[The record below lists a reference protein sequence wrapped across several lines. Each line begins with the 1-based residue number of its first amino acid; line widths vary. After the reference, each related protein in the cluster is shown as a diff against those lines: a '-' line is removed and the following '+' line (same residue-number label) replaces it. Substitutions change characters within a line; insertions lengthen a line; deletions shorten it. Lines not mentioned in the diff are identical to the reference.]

1 MVHSDVQRACATCCS
16 SITSNSRCLYLR
28 QPGLPSPGAP
38 SRALWCPR
46 CRRHVGGLPSG
57 SAWPRDCP
65 RSGGITGVQV
75 VDLVLLSL
83 GGVQRFIGESR
94 STADVAGASKIVQD
108 LAGLAAHAVQRRLD
122 GSPAPCGLIFPVA
135 PDAPSVTNKIA
146 FLAREGTGPG
156 IARAAVE
163 GISRSWRDRL
173 EETFKTGQPPRTP
186 GTPDLTWV
194 SVTGPATDGDY
205 GVLWK
210 AAQCEMVG
218 RRRAR
223 VFEPVEIPQ
232 RSCLRSRLGCRP
244 SQRHAAHC
252 LTNGTKR
259 CPRRDG

>member
-1 MVHSDVQRACATCCS
+1 
-16 SITSNSRCLYLR
+16 
-28 QPGLPSPGAP
+28 
-38 SRALWCPR
+38 
-46 CRRHVGGLPSG
+46 
-57 SAWPRDCP
+57 
-65 RSGGITGVQV
+65 
-75 VDLVLLSL
+75 
-83 GGVQRFIGESR
+83 
-94 STADVAGASKIVQD
+94 
-108 LAGLAAHAVQRRLD
+108 
-122 GSPAPCGLIFPVA
+122 
-135 PDAPSVTNKIA
+135 VTNKIA
-146 FLAREGTGPG
+146 FLAPEGTGPG

-163 GISRSWRDRL
+163 DISRSWRDRL

-244 SQRHAAHC
+244 SQRHAARC
-252 LTNGTKR
+252 PTNRTKR